1 MRGERLVIENVRA
14 NRDEPGLKAQHL
26 ACVRALADMTDA
38 EVEGD
43 EQGSER
49 VVFEP
54 AEDAPQGGEYE
65 VEVGTAGATTLVAHA
80 VLPAALHADG
90 DVTFRIRGGTHVRWS
105 PTFEHLE
112 RVFLPILRDA
122 GAEVTVELVRCG
134 HYPQGG
140 GEIVLRVSPSSFSPV
155 EPQRE
160 ELRRIDGISHV
171 CGLPEHIVERQAE
184 SARET
189 LAEFDAP
196 VEIETVHVEEDVPSK
211 GTAVTLAAHA
221 GTRLGGSALGER
233 GKPAE
238 EVGAEAAEKLVTAV
252 ESGADVDEYTADQ
265 LVPYVALAG
274 GSYNV
279 PEVTSHLETNV
290 HVCEKVLECDL
301 VIDDG
306 LYVTRR

>member
-1 MRGERLVIENVRA
+1 
-14 NRDEPGLKAQHL
+14 
-26 ACVRALADMTDA
+26 MTDA
-38 EVEGD
+38 KVEGD
-43 EQGSER
+43 ERGSGR
-49 VVFEP
+49 IVFEP

-65 VEVGTAGATTLVAHA
+65 VEVGTAGAVTLVAHA

-90 DVTFRIRGGTHVRWS
+90 DVTFRILGGTHVRWS

-122 GAEVTVELVRCG
+122 DADVSVELVRRG

-140 GEIVLRVSPSSFSPV
+140 GEIVLRVSPSSLSPV
-155 EPQRE
+155 EPQRGK
-160 ELRRIDGISHV
+160 LRRVEGVSHA

-189 LAEFDAP
+189 LAELDVP
-196 VEIETVHVEEDVPSK
+196 VEIETVHIDENVPSK
-211 GTAVTLAAHA
+211 GTAVTLVGDA

-238 EVGAEAAEKLVTAV
+238 EVGAEAAKKLVTAI
-252 ESGADVDEYTADQ
+252 ESGADTDEYTADQ
-265 LVPYVALAG
+265 LVPYVALAEG
-274 GSYNV
+274 RYDV
-279 PEVTSHLETNV
+279 PEVTSHLETNL